1 MLRVGPA
8 GGPPPLLT
16 LTDLGST
23 NGTYV
28 GGATTGGGDDSGDAQ
43 QLKAMAAVPVE
54 PGAEV
59 VFGDMYLARFRVVE
73 GDGSLGGGGAAAA

>member
-28 GGATTGGGDDSGDAQ
+28 GRAEGAEGQNEGENASA
-43 QLKAMAAVPVE
+43 LKAMVAVGVNA
-54 PGAEV
+54 GDEV
-59 VFGDMYLARFRVVE
+59 VFGDMFLARFRVVA
-73 GDGSLGGGGAAAA
+73 GDAVGGGAAAA